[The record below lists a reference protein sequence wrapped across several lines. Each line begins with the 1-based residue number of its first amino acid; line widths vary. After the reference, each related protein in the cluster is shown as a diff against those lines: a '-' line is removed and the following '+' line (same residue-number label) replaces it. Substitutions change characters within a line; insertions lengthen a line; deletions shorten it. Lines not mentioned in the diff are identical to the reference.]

1 MGTVGTINTK
11 NLRIAR
17 ENVRMTTQ
25 YVSGRISSVDRDVVA
40 DWEAGEALPT
50 WSQVSKLAKMYDV
63 SEFSLLSEEAL
74 LKNKEIPDFRTGR
87 SSSER
92 SEVGINK
99 LINLVLTRQRWLRD
113 TLEGASLKKNTVQG
127 SGKNIEKPGALADF
141 IAKTLEIDL
150 NEIKEFSGKGAR
162 KKALDYIIAKAES
175 HNIFIGKTISFH
187 RIEVEDM
194 RGLFVSH
201 EYCPFIVI
209 NRADSLS
216 AQIFSIIHELAHLFR
231 KSDSISNSLE
241 FRTGQG
247 HQNPEEIFCN
257 QVAAEFLLPTE
268 DFTNRYYEKTD
279 IDNISIVYKVSPI
292 AIFYRL
298 KELGKIRV
306 EIEDEL
312 ERQIKMET
320 GEAIK
325 RIQEEKSKNGGG
337 DYNNAMRDSNGTLFN
352 KIVSSYYLSNK
363 LDYVEASSLLRFNVE
378 KA

>member
-1 MGTVGTINTK
+1 MGAVGAINTK

-17 ENVRMTTQ
+17 ENVRLTTQ

-50 WSQVSKLAKMYDV
+50 WSQLSKLAKAYDV
-63 SEFSLLSEEAL
+63 SEFSLLADEAL
-74 LKNKEIPDFRTGR
+74 PKNKAIPDFRTAR
-87 SSSER
+87 SSIER

-99 LINLVLTRQRWLRD
+99 LINLVLARQRWLED
-113 TLEGASLKKNTVQG
+113 TLTDADLKKNVVQG
-127 SGKNIEKPGALADF
+127 SGKNIVHSAALADF
-141 IAKTLEIDL
+141 IAKTLDIDL
-150 NEIKEFSGKGAR
+150 NEIKGFSGKGAR
-162 KKALDYIIAKAES
+162 KKALDYIIQKAEQ

-194 RGLFVSH
+194 RGLFVSND
-201 EYCPFIVI
+201 YYPFIVI
-209 NRADSLS
+209 NRGDSLS

-247 HQNPEEIFCN
+247 NQNREEIFCN
-257 QVAAEFLLPTE
+257 QVAADFLLPIE
-268 DFTNRYYEKTD
+268 DFTKRYYEKAD
-279 IDNISIVYKVSPI
+279 IDDISILYKVSPI

-298 KELGKIRV
+298 KELGKIRI

-312 ERQIKMET
+312 ERQIKRET
-320 GEAIK
+320 SDALKIK
-325 RIQEEKSKNGGG
+325 NANKGNGG
-337 DYNNAMRDSNGTLFN
+337 DYNNAMRDSNGALFN
-352 KIVSSYYLSNK
+352 KVVSNFYLSSK
-363 LDYVEASSLLRFNVE
+363 LNYVEASGLLKFNVE